1 MENFNKRH
9 VIRFAQ
15 QQQTVNLTM
24 MKAILQLAE
33 SMSLPDR
40 ARQEEFNGT
49 LQDILN
55 QIKIN
60 NEMVTAMITSTDMG
74 VVA

>member
-1 MENFNKRH
+1 MENFNKKH

-24 MKAILQLAE
+24 MKAIVQIAE
-33 SMSLPDR
+33 TMPMPDR
-40 ARQEEFNGT
+40 ASQEEFNET

-60 NEMVTAMITSTDMG
+60 NELVTAMITAVDMG